1 MNTKMVCFC
10 MHEGMH
16 HICLPIFVS
25 PQTTEEGLVIVMV
38 KDKANNN
45 IHINKILGQ
54 CELSYKQFIMPEL
67 Q

>member
-1 MNTKMVCFC
+1 MVCFC
-10 MHEGMH
+10 MQAGMH

-38 KDKANNN
+38 KDEANNN
-45 IHINKILGQ
+45 TFISTKILGQ
-54 CELSYKQFIMPEL
+54 CELSYKQFIMPEV